1 MALGSKRAASLPKQ
15 PVKSTPCTAASRKS
29 TPAMCASLKEAPVR
43 SALMKLEPSSLADVK
58 SAPRRSA
65 RVKSALRTSARRS
78 WAPLNTASRKLELTR
93 EEPTRLVPAKLASWK
108 LLSSSFASTSS
119 ADLVTAA
126 AVKRRCSRSPRRVGE
141 SAAREKSA
149 LTQTPRFSEA
159 PMSTAWTKLDSV
171 PSASLKLAPCSLES
185 LKFDLETSDESKA
198 PPSSGRSCQATPR
211 MSQSLYSSGCTS
223 GVLMQRGCCHAR
235 VGAARLCFHLHR
247 RCPSLA
253 LSRPLCTLPVL
264 CPGRVFRRPP
274 ERVAEVGARR
284 ADAAREGGSL
294 HICVREPRAVQVR
307 LVE

>member
-119 ADLVTAA
+119 AD
-126 AVKRRCSRSPRRVGE
+126 
-141 SAAREKSA
+141 EKSA